1 MLSRTYS
8 FWTMTLCVGLLAV
21 SVTAF
26 ACGEGPQTFDRKSML
41 KDTATAIEQEHDA
54 LVTRKDALGDAVSSF
69 CGEPSEQNLEAARTA
84 WTELRTSMRR
94 IESWSYNG
102 SPYRDN
108 EMERPMYKRD
118 KPPATGAN
126 IDAVIA
132 GGDARYQ
139 QDLRQD
145 GDEMPDRVFPQGDE
159 TIDNAFVADQNYLRR
174 AKGLPAVEYLLY
186 DAGAGESTPSRVV
199 SQYTSADGADR
210 RCSYLEAVNS
220 DLDQTIQAYR
230 EAWSP
235 SGGNF
240 VETFQSETDGSQM
253 WPTVQSSI
261 DAMVSHMVFVSRML
275 MKKERIG
282 GPLGEHP
289 MDGSVPQGVE
299 APYSQTSKQ
308 SLLRTLSGI
317 ELIYDHDQGTTLRD
331 FTEFRQQRVADLVG
345 QRLNEAREA
354 IEAIP
359 APLSEAVDSNTE
371 QVQTARTELEDLA
384 RAVETELAVTIGAS
398 ASTVVVDTD

>member
-1 MLSRTYS
+1 MLNRSYSMRTIA
-8 FWTMTLCVGLLAV
+8 TLSVLVAALLVA
-21 SVTAF
+21 T
-26 ACGEGPQTFDRKSML
+26 ACGDEPPTFDRKSML
-41 KDTATAIEQEHDA
+41 EDTATAFEQEHDA
-54 LVTRKDALGDAVSSF
+54 LVTRKDALSDAVSSF
-69 CGEPSEQNLEAARTA
+69 CGQPNEQNLESARTA

-94 IESWSYNG
+94 IEAWSYNG
-102 SPYRDN
+102 SPYRNTD
-108 EMERPMYKRD
+108 MERPLYKRD
-118 KPPATGAN
+118 KPPATGEN

-145 GDEMPDRVFPQGDE
+145 GDDMPDRVFPSGDD
-159 TIDNAFVADQNYLRR
+159 TIDDAFVADQNYLRR

-186 DAGAGESTPSRVV
+186 DAGAGESTPSSVV

-210 RCSYLEAVNS
+210 RCSYLEAVNG
-220 DLDQTIQAYR
+220 DLGQAVQAYR
-230 EAWSP
+230 DAWSP
-235 SGGNF
+235 SGGDF
-240 VETFQSETDGSQM
+240 VETFQSETEGSQM

-261 DAMVSHMVFVSRML
+261 DAMVSHMVFASRML
-275 MKKERIG
+275 MKKQRIG

-289 MDGSVPQGVE
+289 MDGAVPQRVE

-317 ELIYDHDQGTTLRD
+317 ELIYNHDQGTTLRD

-345 QRLNEAREA
+345 QRLTEARQA

-359 APLSEAVDSNTE
+359 APLSDAVESNTE

-384 RAVETELAVTIGAS
+384 RAVETELAVTIGAT
-398 ASTVVVDTD
+398 ASSVVVDTD